1 MKAAVRS
8 QYGSP
13 DVLTVKDIDP
23 PIPSAN
29 EILVRVHAS
38 TVNRSDYH
46 VLTGKP
52 FVMRFFTGFFSP
64 SLTITGSDFAG
75 HVEATGK
82 NAKRFKV
89 GDKVMGFI
97 DMGAKSHA
105 QLLTMTET
113 KVTSMPGNVTY
124 QQAVACLEGAFYALC
139 GIQKIKP
146 TAGQKALVIGGTGAI
161 GSAYV
166 QFLRYY
172 GLEVTAVCGSENNEL
187 VRSLGASRLIDYRTE
202 DFTKSGDQFDFVL
215 DAVGKSDFPKC
226 KHLLNANGIFSSSQP
241 NLVNLLITSLRSGK
255 KEVLAIP
262 KDLMQNLDFIR
273 GLVET
278 GKFIPV
284 IDREYSIDKI
294 VDAYK
299 YVASGQKI
307 ANVVITMC
315 ISPVMLFALYFDF

>member
-8 QYGSP
+8 RYGSP

-23 PIPSAN
+23 PTPKAN
-29 EILVRVHAS
+29 EVLVRVHAS

-52 FVMRFFTGFFSP
+52 FVMRFFTGFFYP
-64 SLTITGSDFAG
+64 SVSVTGSDFAG
-75 HVEATGK
+75 QVEATGR
-82 NAKRFKV
+82 NVKRFKV

-105 QLLTMTET
+105 QLLTMAET
-113 KVTSMPGNVTY
+113 KVTSMPRNVTY

-139 GIQKIKP
+139 AVQKIKP
-146 TAGQKALVIGGTGAI
+146 STRQKALVIGGTGAI
-161 GSAYV
+161 GSSFV
-166 QFLRYY
+166 QFLKYY
-172 GLEVTAVCGSENNEL
+172 GVEVTAVCGFENNEL
-187 VRSLGASRLIDYRTE
+187 VRSLGASRTIDYRTE
-202 DFTKSGDQFDFVL
+202 DFTKSDEQYDFVL
-215 DAVGKSDFPKC
+215 DAVGKSNFAKC
-226 KHLLNANGIFSSSQP
+226 KHLLKPSGIFSSSQP
-241 NLVNLLITSLRSGK
+241 DFVNGLITSVKSGK

-262 KDLMQNLDFIR
+262 KDLMKNLDFIR
-273 GLVET
+273 DLVES

-284 IDREYSIDKI
+284 IDREYSLEKI

-307 ANVVITMC
+307 GNVVIT
-315 ISPVMLFALYFDF
+315 L